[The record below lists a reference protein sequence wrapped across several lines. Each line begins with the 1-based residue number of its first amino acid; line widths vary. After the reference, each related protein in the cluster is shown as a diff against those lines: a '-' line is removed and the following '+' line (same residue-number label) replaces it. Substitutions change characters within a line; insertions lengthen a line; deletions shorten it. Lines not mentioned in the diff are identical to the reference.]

1 MVDTPSY
8 IYLASRSLRRSE
20 LLHQIRVEH
29 EALMLRV
36 NPSRKPDVNE
46 DPVPGES
53 PSDYVTRI
61 CRAKVQAGW
70 DRMVER
76 NLPHKTVL
84 AADTTVCLGEEI
96 FGTPAN
102 AEEARIMLRRL
113 SGRQHRVL
121 TAVALKFE
129 NDLDLSLSESTVRF
143 RYIEK
148 EELERY
154 VDSGEPLGKAG
165 AYAIQGRAAIFIS
178 EMHGS
183 YSGVVGLPLYETA
196 AMLKKFGVM

>member
-1 MVDTPSY
+1 MADAPSY
-8 IYLASRSLRRSE
+8 IYLASRSLRRRE
-20 LLHQIRVEH
+20 LLQQIRVEH
-29 EALMLRV
+29 ESLMLRV
-36 NPSRKPDVNE
+36 NPPREPDVKE

-61 CRAKVQAGW
+61 CRAKAEAAW
-70 DRMVER
+70 NRMIER
-76 NLPHKTVL
+76 QLPHKAVL
-84 AADTTVCLGEEI
+84 AADTTVCLGDQI
-96 FGTPAN
+96 FGAPAN
-102 AEEARIMLRRL
+102 AEEARITLRRL

-121 TAVALKFE
+121 TAVALKLE
-129 NDLDLSLSESTVRF
+129 GALDLAVSESTVRF

-165 AYAIQGRAAIFIS
+165 GYAIQGRAAIFVS
-178 EMHGS
+178 ELHGS

>member
-1 MVDTPSY
+1 VADAPSY
-8 IYLASRSLRRSE
+8 IYLASRSLRRRE
-20 LLHQIRVEH
+20 LLQQIRVEH
-29 EALMLRV
+29 ESLMLRV
-36 NPSRKPDVNE
+36 NPPREPDVNE
-46 DPVPGES
+46 EPVPGES
-53 PSDYVTRI
+53 PSDYVIRI
-61 CRAKVQAGW
+61 CRAKTEAAWG
-70 DRMVER
+70 RMIER
-76 NLPHKTVL
+76 KLPHKAVL
-84 AADTTVCLGEEI
+84 AADTTICLGDEI
-96 FGTPAN
+96 FRAPAN
-102 AEEARIMLRRL
+102 AEESRITLRRL

-129 NDLDLSLSESTVRF
+129 DAIELALSTSTVRF

-165 AYAIQGRAAIFIS
+165 GYAIQGRAAIFIS

-183 YSGVVGLPLYETA
+183 YSGVMGLPLYETG